1 MSIDRGVR
9 GATDPAPGIRFAA
22 PLALLVALLTAA
34 LVAPSARA
42 DTIAM
47 KRQEANRVYQEII
60 DSEQQ
65 LEGVIQKYDQAR
77 LILHQTN
84 EQIAVNKAALHRA
97 KHNLARSQRD
107 LAGALVASY
116 KDGDPDALQAVLA
129 SKSLSQMFDEI
140 NLMKRATTYNA
151 QTVIRITRY
160 KHEVVR
166 REAALALEHTR
177 HAAAVREQA
186 ARKTQIQGAIAYQKN
201 TLASV
206 KADIR
211 RLIYEKQQ
219 AERRAARE
227 RALAAA
233 RALQREQQQASVR
246 SVQTTGLT
254 AGIGAVADSSSQAL
268 TSQSPDIGAPQT
280 SSSDATQAV
289 PPASSAAAQA
299 VQLALGEQ
307 GVPYVWGGM
316 SPSGFD
322 CSGLVAWAYA
332 QVGISLPHYT
342 GALWN
347 VGTHVSVD
355 QLEPGDLV
363 FFHGESHVGMYIGGG
378 QFVQAPHTGDVVKVS
393 SLSDPWYSSGYDG
406 AVRVS

>member
-1 MSIDRGVR
+1 MSIDRGFR
-9 GATDPAPGIRFAA
+9 GAPDRALGIRIAA
-22 PLALLVALLTAA
+22 PLALLFALLTSA
-34 LVAPSARA
+34 LLAPAARA
-42 DTIAM
+42 DSIAE
-47 KRQEANRVYQEII
+47 KRQEANRVYHEIVL
-60 DSEQQ
+60 SQQQ
-65 LEGVIQKYDQAR
+65 LEGVIQKYDEATQQLQITEGAIRFNNLQLRRAR
-77 LILHQTN
+77 
-84 EQIAVNKAALHRA
+84 
-97 KHNLARSQRD
+97 HNLAASQRD

-116 KDGDPDALQAVLA
+116 KEGEPDALQAVLA

-140 NLMKRATTYNA
+140 NLMKRATTFNA
-151 QTVIRITRY
+151 STVGRVRTY
-160 KHEVVR
+160 KLEVIS
-166 REAALALEHTR
+166 REAALAREHTR
-177 HAAAVREQA
+177 RTRAVAAQRE
-186 ARKTQIQGAIAYQKN
+186 RKAEIQDAIQSQKN

-211 RLIYEKQQ
+211 HLIYEHIL
-219 AERRAARE
+219 AVRAADKA

-233 RALQREQQQASVR
+233 NALRAEQASA
-246 SVQTTGLT
+246 SVQSAQTTGLT
-254 AGIGAVADSSSQAL
+254 AGIGAVADSLASSDV
-268 TSQSPDIGAPQT
+268 SSGSPSVSA
-280 SSSDATQAV
+280 SDATQAA
-289 PPASSAAAQA
+289 PPASAAAAQA
-299 VQLALGEQ
+299 VQIALGEQ
-307 GVPYVWGGM
+307 GVPYVWGGS

-322 CSGLVAWAYA
+322 CSGLVMWAYG

>member
-1 MSIDRGVR
+1 MRFDRGLR
-9 GATDPAPGIRFAA
+9 GAPDRAPGIRFAA
-22 PLALLVALLTAA
+22 PLALLLALVTSA
-34 LVAPSARA
+34 LVAPAANA
-42 DTIAM
+42 DSIAA
-47 KRQEANRVYQEII
+47 KRQEANRVYGEIVQ
-60 DSEQQ
+60 SQRQ
-65 LEGVIQKYDQAR
+65 LEVVIQKYDTATVQLKTTR
-77 LILHQTN
+77 SSIR
-84 EQIAVNKAALHRA
+84 ENKLQLARA
-97 KHNLARSQRD
+97 KHNLLRSRKD
-107 LAGALVASY
+107 LEGALIAAY
-116 KDGDPDALQAVLA
+116 KSGEPDALQAVLA

-140 NLMKRATTYNA
+140 NLMKRATTFNA
-151 QTVIRITRY
+151 STVGRVRSY
-160 KHEVVR
+160 KLEVIS
-166 REAALALEHTR
+166 REAALAREHTR
-177 HAAAVREQA
+177 RTRAVAAQRE
-186 ARKTQIQGAIAYQKN
+186 RKAEIQDAIQSQKN

-211 RLIYEKQQ
+211 HLIYEHIL
-219 AERRAARE
+219 AVRAADKA

-233 RALQREQQQASVR
+233 NALRAEQASA
-246 SVQTTGLT
+246 SVQSAQTTGLT
-254 AGIGAVADSSSQAL
+254 SGIGAVADSLASSDI
-268 TSQSPDIGAPQT
+268 SSGSPSV
-280 SSSDATQAV
+280 SSSDATEAA
-289 PPASSAAAQA
+289 PPASAAAAQA
-299 VQLALGEQ
+299 VQIALGEQ
-307 GVPYVWGGM
+307 GVPYVWGGA

-322 CSGLVAWAYA
+322 CSGLVMWAYA